1 MKKYLLSIS
10 FVFISFCAFAVVKF
24 PSQQQPKKAKIS
36 STTNS
41 WSLSNNLFSATYTL
55 GNGNLFFAG
64 SDVFGL
70 NKSNEL
76 FRITLADGTEKENG
90 TGGVGFVVRK
100 EKTGNA
106 AGQRDKDVLEKMQ
119 S

>member
-1 MKKYLLSIS
+1 MKKTFLFIALIFMS
-10 FVFISFCAFAVVKF
+10 FSVSAIVKF

-76 FRITLADGTEKENG
+76 FRITLADGTVVSSSEMQCD
-90 TGGVGFVVRK
+90 GVVA
-100 EKTGNA
+100 KTIKG
-106 AGQRDKDVLEKMQ
+106 EKML
-119 S
+119 